1 MAELFCSALQ
11 TWSSSLL
18 VDDRAS
24 LGGGKRNRPEATE
37 TVC

>member
-1 MAELFCSALQ
+1 MAKLFCSALQ

-18 VDDRAS
+18 VDDGTS
-24 LGGGKRNRPEATE
+24 LGGGKRNRRETME